1 MADFTLKPSIGLH
14 VYKGTRVAIVVSRW
28 NDHITNQLLDG
39 AKEACISMGLTS
51 DQIHIVWCPGAF
63 EIPLSAK
70 MVLKTGKYDGL
81 IALGAIIR
89 GSTPHFE
96 YVSKAATDGIL
107 QVMLELETPISFG
120 VLTVENEQQAL
131 ERASVD
137 RGNKGAE
144 AAITLFEMLALK
156 SQTQEV
162 G

>member
-1 MADFTLKPSIGLH
+1 MADFTLKPPIGLH
-14 VYKGTRVAIVVSRW
+14 VNEGIRVAIVVSRW
-28 NDHITNQLLDG
+28 NDHITSQLLDG
-39 AKEACISMGLTS
+39 AKQACIRMGLTT
-51 DQIHIVWCPGAF
+51 DQIHIVRCPGAF

-70 MVLKTGKYDGL
+70 IILKTGKYDGL

-96 YVSKAATDGIL
+96 YVSRAATDGIL
-107 QVMLELETPISFG
+107 QVMLEFETPISFG
-120 VLTVENEQQAL
+120 VLTVDHEEQAL
-131 ERASVD
+131 ERASID

-156 SQTQEV
+156 SQTQEL

>member
-1 MADFTLKPSIGLH
+1 
-14 VYKGTRVAIVVSRW
+14 
-28 NDHITNQLLDG
+28 
-39 AKEACISMGLTS
+39 
-51 DQIHIVWCPGAF
+51 
-63 EIPLSAK
+63 
-70 MVLKTGKYDGL
+70 
-81 IALGAIIR
+81 
-89 GSTPHFE
+89 
-96 YVSKAATDGIL
+96 
-107 QVMLELETPISFG
+107 MLELETPISFG